1 MVSEDSNVV
10 AEDVGS
16 PVADSKLKNM
26 FFIVENGGEKPLGM
40 EGPLRIMTHI
50 YTYSLVSRMSEPSTV
65 ATQIYPCFSYPT
77 SPISSSSL
85 DKKASLTGKRPESKG
100 MPSDSK

>member
-1 MVSEDSNVV
+1 
-10 AEDVGS
+10 
-16 PVADSKLKNM
+16 M

-40 EGPLRIMTHI
+40 EGPLRIMAHIYI
-50 YTYSLVSRMSEPSTV
+50 YTYSLASRMSEPSTV
-65 ATQIYPCFSYPT
+65 ATQIYPSFSYPT

>member
-16 PVADSKLKNM
+16 PLADSKLKNR

-40 EGPLRIMTHI
+40 EGPLRIMAHI
-50 YTYSLVSRMSEPSTV
+50 HL
-65 ATQIYPCFSYPT
+65 F
-77 SPISSSSL
+77 
-85 DKKASLTGKRPESKG
+85 TG
-100 MPSDSK
+100 